1 MATEGELRLKA
12 EVFSISITIVAPPMT
27 IFKRRKTLFIRMS
40 NKSAG
45 SVPTSARASSQ
56 QNSPLAL
63 IAILI
68 QPIDFSSVVF
78 CCPFLPFSVRVRL
91 ANATLLDGKVNDD
104 KII

>member
-45 SVPTSARASSQ
+45 SVPTFARASSQ

-63 IAILI
+63 IAMLI
-68 QPIDFSSVVF
+68 QPIDFSKVVASYSF
-78 CCPFLPFSVRVRL
+78 ALFAILSTR
-91 ANATLLDGKVNDD
+91 TLGKCDPLGR
-104 KII
+104 